1 MRYRMRLYVTGASVH
16 STAAVA
22 NLERICR
29 ERLRGE
35 YELEVIDV
43 LEHPERAEHDKILA
57 TPTLVRELPPPLR
70 KIVGDLSDQ
79 QKVFGALGLDAPRD
93 PAPPVEERR

>member
-1 MRYRMRLYVTGASVH
+1 MKYRLRLYVTGASAH

-29 ERLRGE
+29 ERMPGG

-43 LEHPERAEHDKILA
+43 LEHPERAEQDKILA

-79 QKVFGALGLDAPRD
+79 HKVFGALGLDARRD
-93 PAPPVEERR
+93 AGTQEDRR